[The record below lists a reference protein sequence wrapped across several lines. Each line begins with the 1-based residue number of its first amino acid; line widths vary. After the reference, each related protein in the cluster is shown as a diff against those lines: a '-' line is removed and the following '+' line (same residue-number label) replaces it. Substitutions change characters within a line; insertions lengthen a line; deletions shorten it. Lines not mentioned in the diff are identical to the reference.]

1 MMSRIYKIGRDDRND
16 IVLEHPSIAD
26 FHAEVFVDPHQ
37 NCFFTDLKSPFG
49 STLNGK
55 KLNDPVILNPKDE
68 LVLGEGQ
75 YFDWELIFFNRKT
88 QVAEPKPT
96 PKPQPAPQKEKKAE
110 EPKKSIPSPVNEGFV
125 KNNMDLILIF
135 GGILFLLFLLGFIA

>member
-1 MMSRIYKIGRDDRND
+1 MSRVYKIGRDERND

-26 FHAEVFVDPHQ
+26 FHAEVYVDPHQ
-37 NCFFTDLKSPFG
+37 NCFYTDLRTQYG
-49 STLNGK
+49 SSLNGK
-55 KLNDPVILNPKDE
+55 KLLDTVLLNPSDK

-75 YFDWELIFFNRKT
+75 LFDWELIFFNRKT
-88 QVAEPKPT
+88 KVEEVK
-96 PKPQPAPQKEKKAE
+96 PKPQPSPQKEKRDEGA
-110 EPKKSIPSPVNEGFV
+110 KKSMPISVNEGFV

>member
-75 YFDWELIFFNRKT
+75 YFDWELIFFNR
-88 QVAEPKPT
+88 VAKVEEVKPKPPT
-96 PKPQPAPQKEKKAE
+96 QAQKEKRAE
-110 EPKKSIPSPVNEGFV
+110 EPRNTNPVFV
-125 KNNMDLILIF
+125 KENFLKDNRDLILIF